1 MALTLS
7 HTDIIYVDKVILYRL
22 KNNIILLN
30 IYYNLV
36 NRSTIDEIKKMI
48 KYLQLEYSSL
58 LHCFDDKSIG
68 INISI
73 SKSLLYHEDFSVR

>member
-1 MALTLS
+1 MVLTLS
-7 HTDIIYVDKVILYRL
+7 HTGIIYVDKVNLYRL
-22 KNNIILLN
+22 NNIILLN

-36 NRSTIDEIKKMI
+36 NRSIIDEIKKMI

-58 LHCFDDKSIG
+58 LHCFNDKKIG

-73 SKSLLYHEDFSVR
+73 K